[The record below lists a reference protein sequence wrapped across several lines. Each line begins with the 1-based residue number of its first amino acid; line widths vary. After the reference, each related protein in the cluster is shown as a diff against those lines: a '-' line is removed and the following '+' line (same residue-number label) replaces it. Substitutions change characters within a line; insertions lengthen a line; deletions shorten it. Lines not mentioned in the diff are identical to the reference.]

1 MNSTCIPG
9 ISLEKHVEF
18 YKTSTLMLNI
28 MMTLCKNKD
37 Q

>member
-18 YKTSTLMLNI
+18 YNITTLMLNI
-28 MMTLCKNKD
+28 IMTLCKNKD

>member
-18 YKTSTLMLNI
+18 YKITTLMLNI
-28 MMTLCKNKD
+28 IMTLCKNKD